1 MDTRPS
7 LGIGID
13 VPAGQVILR
22 VIVATT
28 QDQQGLDEK
37 YGVDVVR
44 LQGELV
50 PARQR
55 EPLIATSPVWP
66 THLDRTQPEPESY
79 CRVSRTR
86 QALPP
91 AMTRTEPAQAPGRVV
106 RQWSPAGG
114 RGEGRLSPPPQRGLT
129 GRQRRPG
136 GAGHSLPVR
145 ASSAPVLT
153 PGG

>member
-1 MDTRPS
+1 LMDTRPS

-44 LQGELV
+44 LRGELV
-50 PARQR
+50 PAHQR

-79 CRVSRTR
+79 RRVSAHYGQVDPCWPSTCRF
-86 QALPP
+86 
-91 AMTRTEPAQAPGRVV
+91 GRSAC
-106 RQWSPAGG
+106 RW
-114 RGEGRLSPPPQRGLT
+114 RFHGL
-129 GRQRRPG
+129 
-136 GAGHSLPVR
+136 
-145 ASSAPVLT
+145 
-153 PGG
+153 

>member
-37 YGVDVVR
+37 YGVDAVR

-79 CRVSRTR
+79 RRLLG
-86 QALPP
+86 ALDHDEF
-91 AMTRTEPAQAPGRVV
+91 AGRDI
-106 RQWSPAGG
+106 AGYP
-114 RGEGRLSPPPQRGLT
+114 RGPDHR
-129 GRQRRPG
+129 
-136 GAGHSLPVR
+136 
-145 ASSAPVLT
+145 
-153 PGG
+153 

>member
-79 CRVSRTR
+79 RRVRTQR
-86 QALPP
+86 SDNGSAYMP
-91 AMTRTEPAQAPGRVV
+91 TTEPGLRCRTIIRRLFISTTITDAPPPLHGPPGGTEAAS
-106 RQWSPAGG
+106 QQPAGSIRLG
-114 RGEGRLSPPPQRGLT
+114 RSGRLAI
-129 GRQRRPG
+129 
-136 GAGHSLPVR
+136 GA
-145 ASSAPVLT
+145 
-153 PGG
+153 